1 MFCEFENDKR
11 KEDAWKKNKAVS
23 ASHGDDETSGRRED
37 YSPVVVCIYD
47 GGMLHNLNRPG
58 SGVRAMEL
66 L

>member
-1 MFCEFENDKR
+1 MR

-37 YSPVVVCIYD
+37 YSQVVVVCIYD